1 MIGGDSEQFSNFQ
14 DQFGSGHVFAG
25 FEVAAVAVLIL
36 YKYIVILS
44 SITTLKEG
52 DSVNLLNLDPQ
63 PLRGAAACI
72 APPALSQRP
81 RGGLIFPLLP
91 EKHAGLGAGV
101 RLESVGV
108 QADHRQNAAS
118 LHDEFTQA
126 LVR

>member
-63 PLRGAAACI
+63 PQPQLEQKYQMACQ
-72 APPALSQRP
+72 SVQV
-81 RGGLIFPLLP
+81 LP
-91 EKHAGLGAGV
+91 
-101 RLESVGV
+101 SVV
-108 QADHRQNAAS
+108 QAFSFCA
-118 LHDEFTQA
+118 
-126 LVR
+126 VVI